1 MSPDLGSALELS
13 PPRGFTREAE
23 PARAVANPATKAL
36 ALSSRPLSTKLSMA
50 SPLSVV
56 ACPGSA
62 CLPKLCARSLRSPYA
77 GRADGPA
84 LTPLLRPSWH
94 PPVAQLKWV
103 IPFLL
108 QVLSAA
114 CTSSTPSVASSPT
127 PSAEASDAVPI
138 LDELIGDWESRKG
151 TQTVL
156 LTLRENGS
164 YRVKRGLA
172 QGMGTWRAA
181 SASQL
186 DFLAGDPCPG
196 RRGSYEWTIEGG
208 R

>member
-1 MSPDLGSALELS
+1 
-13 PPRGFTREAE
+13 
-23 PARAVANPATKAL
+23 
-36 ALSSRPLSTKLSMA
+36 
-50 SPLSVV
+50 
-56 ACPGSA
+56 
-62 CLPKLCARSLRSPYA
+62 
-77 GRADGPA
+77 
-84 LTPLLRPSWH
+84 
-94 PPVAQLKWV
+94 VAQLKWV

-196 RRGSYEWTIEGG
+196 RRGSYEWTIEGETLTFTPLGEDECSG
-208 R
+208 RAAVLDGLTYTRASDG